1 MLNDEER
8 GWLCDLLSGH
18 FSPGQ
23 LVRLVDGTG
32 HRYDQFV
39 VAGMVPSAT
48 ITEIVRQASDQGW
61 DGKLVDQLTSYVATH
76 FDGQLRTEVLAGLAA
91 LAEGIAGRR
100 GQVAPLPAAPLPT
113 ASSTIPSAAA
123 VRHMRT
129 QLDELQ
135 RRFDTLTR
143 RIAAL
148 DTDIGRELDSE
159 RRLALEARRADLVHE
174 RDEVTGEMARLEG
187 ATAG

>member
-23 LVRLVDGTG
+23 LVLLVDGTG
-32 HRYDQFV
+32 HRYDHFV

-61 DGKLVDQLTSYVATH
+61 DGKLVDQLAAYVDAH
-76 FDGQLRTEVLAGLAA
+76 FDGQVRADVLAGLVA
-91 LAEGIAGRR
+91 LGDTIAGRQ
-100 GQVAPLPAAPLPT
+100 GGVDPLPKPSPM
-113 ASSTIPSAAA
+113 IPSAAA

-135 RRFDTLTR
+135 RRFDVLTR
-143 RIAAL
+143 RITAL

-159 RRLALEARRADLVHE
+159 RRLALEARRADLALE
-174 RDEVTGEMARLEG
+174 RDAVTGEMTRLEG
-187 ATAG
+187 AIAG

>member
-23 LVRLVDGTG
+23 LVQLVDGTG
-32 HRYDQFV
+32 HRYDQFI

-61 DGKLVDQLTSYVATH
+61 DGKLVDQLAAYVDAH
-76 FDGQLRTEVLAGLAA
+76 FDGQVRADVLAGLAA
-91 LAEGIAGRR
+91 LGDAIAGCQ
-100 GQVAPLPAAPLPT
+100 GQMAPLPT
-113 ASSTIPSAAA
+113 TAPTIPSAAA

-135 RRFDTLTR
+135 RRFDVLTR
-143 RIAAL
+143 RITAL

-159 RRLALEARRADLVHE
+159 RRLALEARRADLALE
-174 RDEVTGEMARLEG
+174 RDAVTGEMTRLEG
-187 ATAG
+187 AIAG

>member
-23 LVRLVDGTG
+23 LVQLVDGTG

-61 DGKLVDQLTSYVATH
+61 DGKLVDRLTSYVGTH
-76 FDGQLRTEVLAGLAA
+76 FDGQLRTDVLAGLAA
-91 LAEGIAGRR
+91 LADGIAGRR
-100 GQVAPLPAAPLPT
+100 GQVAPLPAASP
-113 ASSTIPSAAA
+113 AIPSAAA

-143 RIAAL
+143 RITAL

-159 RRLALEARRADLVHE
+159 RRLVLEARRADLVHE
-174 RDEVTGEMARLEG
+174 RDEVTGEMTRLEG
-187 ATAG
+187 AIGS